1 MTGNRIRTAR
11 KNARITQEN
20 LAKMVG
26 VSRAT
31 ITRIETEESPNMTIY
46 TALKIADALNVSMDY
61 LFRGDC

>member
-20 LAKMVG
+20 LAKKVG